1 MKVLV
6 PVGCRSDKGLS
17 APVIKRLIDKSI
29 QTTTANLVSESYS
42 QSYAIVEACILCN
55 ERPDIVLIFGDRIEM
70 AAAAAA
76 CFNHNVPIAHVY
88 AGIGNNIAT
97 LDDINRHVISMW
109 SDIQFCESQ
118 AACHRVSSILIPAGK
133 NTDNIH
139 NVGITHLDDL
149 KISEELVPECE
160 YDLVL
165 VNPETYGP
173 NLKQKTIHNMITASS
188 FITCTPS
195 YTLGRHTV
203 LLMPNP
209 DKGRLQIL
217 DFFSKMRKTMAQDN
231 GMYSWH
237 DNLPRPEFLGLLKH
251 CKRFITNSS
260 AAIYE
265 APHFL
270 KPEQIIKIGDRNRNR
285 DTGPFETGASDK
297 IVKELMK
304 WSGEYAID

>member
-160 YDLVL
+160 YNLVL
-165 VNPETYGP
+165 VNPETHGS
-173 NLKQKTIHNMITASS
+173 NLEQKIIHNMITASH
-188 FITCTPS
+188 FVDCNPH
-195 YTLGRHTV
+195 YTVGGHMV

-209 DKGRLQIL
+209 DKGRQQIL
-217 DFFSKMRKTMAQDN
+217 NFFSKMRNTMAQDN

-251 CKRFITNSS
+251 CTLFITNSS

-270 KPEQIIKIGDRNRNR
+270 KPRQIIQVGDRNRNR
-285 DTGPFETGASDK
+285 DRGPFETGASDK

-304 WSGEYAID
+304 WSGEYAIN